1 MQLSCLLVFF
11 VCFICLFVLFIFIFF
26 RDLQKSIANQP
37 PEQTPQ
43 APPHHQAF
51 GTVSI
56 DIIENTTGCPYLV
69 VLLVNF
75 IIFAQAKRRSRNIM
89 DELWQRRVL
98 LCLGKSAVSDF

>member
-1 MQLSCLLVFF
+1 MQLSCLPFF
-11 VCFICLFVLFIFIFF
+11 FLFICFIYLYLFFF

-43 APPHHQAF
+43 APPHHQAL
-51 GTVSI
+51 GTVPI
-56 DIIENTTGCPYLV
+56 YIIENTTGCPHLV

-89 DELWQRRVL
+89 DEL
-98 LCLGKSAVSDF
+98 